1 MFKSRDKGVPKDV
14 ESENLR
20 KLVSME
26 YARYNCSTTTKKEK
40 PEVLKVEVE
49 RKEEL
54 SYLDLDFNEENIV
67 QAMVYSEIFG
77 KPKSKRRKR

>member
-1 MFKSRDKGVPKDV
+1 MFKSINNSVPIDV
-14 ESENLR
+14 ENEDLR

-26 YARYNCSTTTKKEK
+26 YARYTCSITEKKERS
-40 PEVLKVEVE
+40 EALKVEVE
-49 RKEEL
+49 KEEL
-54 SYLDLDFNEENIV
+54 PYLDLDFNEENIV

>member
-1 MFKSRDKGVPKDV
+1 MFGSRKKRVPSEAEGEEPRKSA
-14 ESENLR
+14 
-20 KLVSME
+20 SME

-40 PEVLKVEVE
+40 TEAVKVEVE

-67 QAMVYSEIFG
+67 KAMVYSEIFG